1 MPAYKRMVQRSCLQ
15 ETLVQE
21 IFHELAKDSF
31 KSISSGLEKFLRQL
45 ARNFATT
52 AINEDTFQRT
62 TSAEDEV
69 PSKLLSGDQAGL
81 GPMGSNTE
89 LVISI
94 QPIGNCTLPGI
105 LSNPT

>member
-1 MPAYKRMVQRSCLQ
+1 MVERSCLQ

-21 IFHELAKDSF
+21 IFYELAKGKF
-31 KSISSGLEKFLRQL
+31 KSISTGLEKFLRQL

-81 GPMGSNTE
+81 DPLGSNT
-89 LVISI
+89 
-94 QPIGNCTLPGI
+94 GI
-105 LSNPT
+105 IYSVMNPLKMDSPRIL